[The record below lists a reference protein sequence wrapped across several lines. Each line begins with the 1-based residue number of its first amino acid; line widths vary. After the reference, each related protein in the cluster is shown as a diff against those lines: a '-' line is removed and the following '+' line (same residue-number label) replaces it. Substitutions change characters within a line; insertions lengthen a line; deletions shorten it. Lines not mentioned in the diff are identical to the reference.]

1 VCLVMNEQDPICTIV
16 YINFVNDIFKMGT
29 THTTG
34 VDYTLEA
41 LNLMSNCLLSGEFML
56 LPYITSVL
64 LCCAHFYLV
73 VRFVTHI
80 CFAAFNWL
88 LYWQKAYVKL
98 CVYHQYPWQ
107 MSCMELCVYH
117 QYPWQMSCMEQ
128 PISLPICERVSAVR
142 SF

>member
-107 MSCMELCVYH
+107 MSCME
-117 QYPWQMSCMEQ
+117 Q